1 MGGEERGLFIVY
13 TGDGKGKT
21 TAALGLALRA
31 VGQGLRVRMIQF
43 IKSERPCGERAAAR
57 HLPGFEIVA
66 TGRGFTWDR
75 SCSPEEHREGIRRG
89 WELARETLASGRHDL
104 VILDELNNVFSIRDF
119 PVDDLVTVG
128 EVLSAVG
135 ARPPHVHV
143 VVTGRASPPEFVAAA
158 DLVTEMRNVK
168 HPFARGVGAVRGIEY

>member
-1 MGGEERGLFIVY
+1 MGGYGRGLFIVY

-43 IKSERPCGERAAAR
+43 IKSDRPCGERLAAR
-57 HLPGFEIVA
+57 YLPGFEIVA

-75 SCSPEEHREGIRRG
+75 SHSAEEHREGIRRG
-89 WELARETLASGRHDL
+89 WELAREALVSGRYDL

-128 EVLSAVG
+128 EVLDAVG
-135 ARPPHVHV
+135 TRPPHVHV
-143 VVTGRASPPEFVAAA
+143 VVTGRGSPPEFVAAA

-168 HPFARGVGAVRGIEY
+168 HPFERGRGAIRGIEY

>member
-1 MGGEERGLFIVY
+1 MGAERGLFIVY

-21 TAALGLALRA
+21 TAALGLGLRA

-43 IKSERPCGERAAAR
+43 IKSDRPCGEREAAR

-75 SCSPEEHREGIRRG
+75 SHSPEEHRDGIRRG
-89 WELARETLASGRHDL
+89 WELARESLASGRYDL
-104 VILDELNNVFSIRDF
+104 VILDELNNVFHVRDF
-119 PVDDLVTVG
+119 PVADILTV
-128 EVLSAVG
+128 EQVLEAVRS
-135 ARPPHVHV
+135 RPAGVHV
-143 VVTGRASPPEFVAAA
+143 VVTGRGSPPEFVEAA

-168 HPFARGVGAVRGIEY
+168 HPYDRGTGAVRGIEW